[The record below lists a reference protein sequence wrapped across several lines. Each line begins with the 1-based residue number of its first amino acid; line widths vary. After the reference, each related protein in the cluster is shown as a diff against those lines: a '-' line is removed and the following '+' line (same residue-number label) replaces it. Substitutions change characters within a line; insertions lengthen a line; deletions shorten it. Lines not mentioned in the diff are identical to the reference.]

1 MNNYLKNFIH
11 LSALTIAIV
20 SGITNAQTA
29 PESNWIQ
36 VYVTESLTIS
46 VDKASLKR
54 NGDIVAA
61 WEAIIDKKERKSFKT
76 LTEYNCKT
84 NQRRALSMSGYQSLD
99 FTGKST
105 TYSPQ
110 KDWSYVVR
118 DTNGED
124 LIAFACKNAPKGF
137 IDYLR

>member
-1 MNNYLKNFIH
+1 MKIKKSILFTTLFAIA
-11 LSALTIAIV
+11 LSAH
-20 SGITNAQTA
+20 AQTA

-36 VYVTESLTIS
+36 VYVTESFTIS
-46 VDKASLKR
+46 VDKAFLKR

-124 LIAFACKNAPKGF
+124 LIAFACKNAPKGLM
-137 IDYLR
+137 DYFK